1 MNVFTRISF
10 IFAIIFS
17 NLCFMKSEEKFEK
30 LIRAASEMRKFSQ
43 AKYSDFTVGAALLT
57 TDGEIITGCNVE
69 SSSFGL
75 TICAERVALTKALS
89 EGKTKFSHIA
99 IVGPANDYCPPC
111 GACRQL
117 LYDYAP
123 DILVIMINKDTVKIM
138 PLKDLLPLAFEETQ
152 LRKS

>member
-1 MNVFTRISF
+1 MESKDN
-10 IFAIIFS
+10 
-17 NLCFMKSEEKFEK
+17 FEN

-43 AKYSDFTVGAALLT
+43 AKYSNFAVGAALLT

-99 IVGPANDYCPPC
+99 VVGPANDYCPPC

-123 DILVIMINKDTVKIM
+123 DIAIIMTNEETVKIL
-138 PLKDLLPLAFEETQ
+138 PLRDLLPLAFEETQ